1 MKLHKNFDHFKYSLR
16 KNKKNIPDEY
26 SLSQVRETIYNLTE
40 QTCIETTDNLSQDLQ
55 HRFSNPPTS
64 FVVILTT
71 LLFLT

>member
-1 MKLHKNFDHFKYSLR
+1 MKLHKNFDHFKCCLR

-55 HRFSNPPTS
+55 HGFSDPPIS

>member
-1 MKLHKNFDHFKYSLR
+1 MKLHKNFDHFKYRLR

-55 HRFSNPPTS
+55 HRFSDPPTS
-64 FVVILTT
+64 FVVILTP
-71 LLFLT
+71 LFLT

>member
-1 MKLHKNFDHFKYSLR
+1 MKLHKNFDHFKYNLR

-40 QTCIETTDNLSQDLQ
+40 QTCIETTDNMSQDQ
-55 HRFSNPPTS
+55 HRFSDPPTS